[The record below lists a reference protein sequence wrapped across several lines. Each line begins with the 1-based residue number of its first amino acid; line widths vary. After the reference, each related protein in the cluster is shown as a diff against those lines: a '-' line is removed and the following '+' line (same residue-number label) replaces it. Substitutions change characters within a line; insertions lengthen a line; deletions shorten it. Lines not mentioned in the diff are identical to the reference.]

1 MLPALSL
8 VPEFRGQNGQDGED
22 FQAAEEHGDTGHG
35 FGEGGEDGVGAGGS
49 GDAKARPDAAHG
61 GDADAYGVDHANAVK
76 DEEEGEE
83 DIHHD
88 VDEEVTGDVEE
99 DLIRQ
104 VDAVHGDV
112 GHQFRME
119 FLPDEGLDEAQHD
132 HEAQNFEAAGGG
144 AGAAPYEHE
153 KEEDGLREGR
163 PGVEVVGNK
172 AGGGAQGGGLKYS
185 VAKGRAEAE
194 AHFRHEV

>member
-1 MLPALSL
+1 MTVLFAKFVYLLVAIKIIMMNVILKTFVSSPALSL

-104 VDAVHGDV
+104 VAAVHGDV
-112 GHQFRME
+112 GH
-119 FLPDEGLDEAQHD
+119 
-132 HEAQNFEAAGGG
+132 
-144 AGAAPYEHE
+144 
-153 KEEDGLREGR
+153 
-163 PGVEVVGNK
+163 
-172 AGGGAQGGGLKYS
+172 
-185 VAKGRAEAE
+185 
-194 AHFRHEV
+194 